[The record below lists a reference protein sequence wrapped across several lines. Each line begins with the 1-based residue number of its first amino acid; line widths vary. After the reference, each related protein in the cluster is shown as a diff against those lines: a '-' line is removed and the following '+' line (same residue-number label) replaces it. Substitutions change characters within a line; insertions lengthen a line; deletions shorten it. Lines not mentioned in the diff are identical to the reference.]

1 MQASIQGCVTRLA
14 SSVARAVAPGR
25 GLAVLARLALWAPAA
40 AQPGAPPPASP
51 GPTVPGST
59 APPGD
64 PPAEPA
70 LSSEASRTT
79 ASSTTAAAIPVSG
92 RVIDALGKPVVDAHV
107 SAADLGAETTT
118 DRAGKFR
125 IAAPIGATLMVEREG
140 YDVALASVT
149 GNELD
154 DVVVSAAD
162 TSPEIIEI
170 KGELPAAS
178 SGAAKLDRSELQR
191 IPGAGGDVVRTL
203 TAMPGVVNQQI
214 PLGYNGV
221 VIRGSSPQD
230 SKVMI
235 DGFEVPV
242 LFHNIGFRAVVPAEA
257 IESLDYIPGGFD
269 VSFGRAS
276 SGIVN
281 LTTRPG
287 GTGHTSEAEIS
298 LLDGGLL
305 AQGAAG
311 ARTRYMFGL
320 RRSTIDLLAP
330 SLFSVGPDL
339 PLTTVPRYYDGQLRI
354 DHELSAQW
362 HLALSAIGSDDLF
375 EVGASNGPDAAAKRL
390 YDRVRW
396 VRGTASAQYHDG
408 PWSANLALSELVPQF
423 DAVNGAYQHIRYSY
437 PVTTPRGE
445 ITRTAEAAAGL
456 TDVIWRVGAEAQVT
470 RADLDVAV
478 GQERR
483 EGEPPPAMDP
493 RATTTTFKGVIW
505 MPDAAAWTTLSANA
519 EPWLRVTAGL
529 RSDYYGRAGELAVQP
544 RGELQIKLPS
554 ALTARLSAGMFSR
567 PPEFQ
572 SEVLTKG
579 LRSERSTQAIAG
591 LQYEPRAGVRL
602 QTSLYYTDRSQL
614 ITQASDGTLGN
625 DGRGTTAGAELLAT
639 YRGDTWLA
647 WLSYAYSHS
656 IRVDHAGMASRLF
669 DFDQPHSLNAAA
681 SWKHGRWQLGGR
693 FQLYSGLPYT
703 PVMGA
708 VLDSDRNLYT
718 PTYGAV
724 NSERAPIH
732 HQLDVRID
740 YSWAWGP
747 AALTAFLDVQNVYM
761 NESVI
766 TYLYSYDY
774 SQRAAFK
781 SLPLLPSLGL
791 RGVL

>member
-1 MQASIQGCVTRLA
+1 MQTSIQGHVRRLA
-14 SSVARAVAPGR
+14 RSIARAVAPGR
-25 GLAVLARLALWAPAA
+25 GLAVLAGLALSAPAA
-40 AQPGAPPPASP
+40 AQPGASPPVSTE
-51 GPTVPGST
+51 PTVPGSI
-59 APPGD
+59 APPAD
-64 PPAEPA
+64 TRVAPA
-70 LSSEASRTT
+70 LSSEAP
-79 ASSTTAAAIPVSG
+79 ASSTTAAAISVRG
-92 RVIDALGKPVVDAHV
+92 RVIDALGKPVAGAHV
-107 SAADLGAETTT
+107 SATEREAETTT

-125 IAAPIGATLMVEREG
+125 IAAPVGATLMVERDG

-149 GNELD
+149 GGELD
-154 DVVVSAAD
+154 DVVVLAAGTSAE
-162 TSPEIIEI
+162 TIEI
-170 KGELPAAS
+170 EGELPAAS
-178 SGAAKLDRSELQR
+178 PGAAKLDRSELQR
-191 IPGAGGDVVRTL
+191 IPGGGGDVVRTL

-214 PLGYNGV
+214 PLGYNGIA
-221 VIRGSSPQD
+221 IRGSSPQD

-269 VSFGRAS
+269 VSLGRAS

-311 ARTRYMFGL
+311 ADTHYMFGL

-330 SLFSVGPDL
+330 SLFSIGPDL
-339 PLTTVPRYYDGQLRI
+339 SLTTVPRYYDGQLRI
-354 DHELSAQW
+354 DHELSASW
-362 HLALSAIGSDDLF
+362 HLTLSAIGSDDLF
-375 EVGASNGPDAAAKRL
+375 EVGASSAPDAAAKRL

-396 VRGTASAQYHDG
+396 ARGTVSAQYHDG
-408 PWSANLALSELVPQF
+408 PWSANLAVSELVPQF
-423 DAVNGAYQHIRYSY
+423 DAMNGVDQHIKYSY
-437 PVTTPRGE
+437 PMTTPRGE
-445 ITRTAEAAAGL
+445 ITRTAAAAAGL
-456 TDVIWRVGAEAQVT
+456 TDVTWRVGAEAQVT
-470 RADLDVAV
+470 RADIDIAV

-483 EGEPPPAMDP
+483 EGEPPPAMNP
-493 RATTTTFKGVIW
+493 RDTTMTFKGVIW
-505 MPDAAAWTTLSANA
+505 MPDAAAWTTLGANA
-519 EPWLRVTAGL
+519 GPWLRVTAGL
-529 RSDYYGRAGELAVQP
+529 RSDYYGRAGELALQP

-579 LRSERSTQAIAG
+579 LRSERSTQGIAG
-591 LQYEPRAGVRL
+591 LQYEPRAGMRL

-614 ITQASDGTLGN
+614 ITQAADGALGN

-656 IRVDHAGMASRLF
+656 IRVDHPGMASRLF
-669 DFDQPHSLNAAA
+669 DYDQPHSLNAAA

-703 PVMGA
+703 PVTGA
-708 VLDSDRNLYT
+708 VLDSDHNVYM